1 MIGINNYVTE
11 KYLKKWTMDNNRE
24 QHSIKIKYT
33 NKSIKQ
39 NKIDLEIQGNHNFSN
54 IRNNLF

>member
-1 MIGINNYVTE
+1 
-11 KYLKKWTMDNNRE
+11 MDNNRE
-24 QHSIKIKYT
+24 QHSIKIIYT

>member
-1 MIGINNYVTE
+1 
-11 KYLKKWTMDNNRE
+11 MDNNRE

-39 NKIDLEIQGNHNFSN
+39 NKIDLEIQRNHNFSN